1 MKPLF
6 RSFRG
11 RLLLTAILVEAAMLT
26 LMVLNSVRLMNEYLF
41 EQVELQ
47 SREIVPI
54 LTAAT
59 IAPLTQRDYATVQ
72 SVLDESISRKG
83 VRYLAVV
90 DSQGNR
96 VASSG
101 WPPER
106 ALPAADKS
114 LDLTDATGSPT
125 YHLQSPISMY
135 GQILGQLH
143 FGMDLGYI
151 LVARQSLILQSA
163 MIAVVELLLS
173 LVLLA
178 GLGLWMTRHLAD
190 LTRASQEVANGNY
203 SPAPVNE
210 GLDELG
216 QLGTAFNAMSRTI
229 HDHVGELTQ
238 AKEAAE
244 TANRAKSDFLATM
257 SHEIRTPMNGI
268 IGMTE
273 LVLDTK
279 LNAEQREY
287 LDVVKSSA
295 DALLHI
301 INDILD
307 FSKLE
312 SGKLTLESVEFDL
325 RSLVTSAA
333 KPIAPEAQ
341 RKGLVLLYEVE
352 ESIPNI
358 LLGDAGRLRQVLIIL
373 ISNAVKFTQ
382 SGEVEV
388 RVKQKATQGK
398 VVVLGFEVEDHGIG
412 IPEDQ
417 QRRIFDAFTQ
427 ADSSATRK
435 YGGTGLG
442 LAIGRQIVAAMGGT
456 LGCRSAPGV
465 GSVFSF
471 DAPFEMTTLK
481 QQGPMTSQLNDM
493 PVLIVDDNAMNL
505 RLLSQLVKKWGMKP
519 TTSDSATQ
527 AFEVATLAQ
536 REGQPFKLVLLDG
549 LMPEMDGFEL
559 AGKFQRTPELS
570 DAAVMMLTSG
580 GMRGDAQRCRE
591 LGVLAYLTKPIDQNE
606 LLNAIKMTM
615 SARSDSVLITR
626 HNLKESRLQ
635 KQLFILLV
643 EDGQLRQKL
652 VSSLLFKWG
661 HRVVFADGGAQ
672 AVEKS
677 GQHSYDVILMD
688 MQMAGMGGIEA
699 TRQIRA
705 REGAHG
711 RHTPIVAMIAG
722 EAPQDQQ
729 LCLAAGMDSCV
740 SKPIDTEGLSA
751 ILANVFPASAQP
763 QPESSGPAGA
773 PDYTDLLGT
782 ADAWVI
788 ETIGQDFLNDC
799 PRQMKEIEDAIDA
812 ADAAVLRRSAHTLR
826 GLAGNF
832 NAHRV
837 VELSAKLERFGA
849 DSDVTQASAVYRELR
864 SEIESLQ
871 VALVKFLANTSKSV
885 TP

>member
-1 MKPLF
+1 
-6 RSFRG
+6 
-11 RLLLTAILVEAAMLT
+11 
-26 LMVLNSVRLMNEYLF
+26 
-41 EQVELQ
+41 
-47 SREIVPI
+47 
-54 LTAAT
+54 
-59 IAPLTQRDYATVQ
+59 
-72 SVLDESISRKG
+72 
-83 VRYLAVV
+83 
-90 DSQGNR
+90 
-96 VASSG
+96 
-101 WPPER
+101 
-106 ALPAADKS
+106 
-114 LDLTDATGSPT
+114 
-125 YHLQSPISMY
+125 
-135 GQILGQLH
+135 
-143 FGMDLGYI
+143 
-151 LVARQSLILQSA
+151 

-279 LNAEQREY
+279 LNAEQRDY

-295 DALLHI
+295 DTLLHI

-325 RSLVTSAA
+325 RSLLTNAA
-333 KPIAPEAQ
+333 KPIALEAQ
-341 RKGLVLLYEVE
+341 RKGLMLLYEVE
-352 ESIPNI
+352 ESIPNS

-373 ISNAVKFTQ
+373 IGNAVKFTQ
-382 SGEVEV
+382 SGEIEV
-388 RVKQKATQGK
+388 RVKQRATQGNS
-398 VVVLGFEVEDHGIG
+398 VVLSFEVEDHGIG
-412 IPEDQ
+412 IPASQ
-417 QRRIFDAFTQ
+417 QKRIFEAFTQ
-427 ADSSATRK
+427 VDSSATRK

-442 LAIGRQIVAAMGGT
+442 LAIASQIVAAMGGK
-456 LGCRSAPGV
+456 LDCRSAPGV

-471 DAPFEMTTLK
+471 DALFEMTSTKL
-481 QQGPMTSQLNDM
+481 QGPMKSSLQDM
-493 PVLIVDDNAMNL
+493 PVLVVDDNATNL
-505 RLLSQLVKKWGMKP
+505 RLLSQLVKKWGMNP
-519 TTSDSATQ
+519 TVSDSAIQ
-527 AFEVATLAQ
+527 AFEIATLAQ

-549 LMPEMDGFEL
+549 LMPDMDGFQL
-559 AGKFQRTPELS
+559 AEKFQGTPELS
-570 DAAVMMLTSG
+570 DTAVMMLTSG

-615 SARSDSVLITR
+615 SARTDSVLITK

-635 KQLFILLV
+635 KQLFILLA
-643 EDGQLRQKL
+643 EDSRLKQKL

-661 HRVVFADGGAQ
+661 HRVVFADGGTQ

-677 GQHSYDVILMD
+677 AQHSYDVILMD
-688 MQMAGMGGIEA
+688 MQMPGTGGMEA
-699 TRQIRA
+699 TRQIRE
-705 REGAHG
+705 RELAQGK
-711 RHTPIVAMIAG
+711 HTFIVGMIAG
-722 EAPQDQQ
+722 ESPQDQE
-729 LCLAAGMDSCV
+729 LCLAAGVDSCI
-740 SKPIDTEGLSA
+740 SKPIDTERLSD
-751 ILANVFPASAQP
+751 ILAHVSPTQAQS
-763 QPESSGPAGA
+763 QAMALA
-773 PDYTDLLGT
+773 PMLRSDYADLLRS

-788 ETIGQDFLNDC
+788 ETIGQDFLDDC

-812 ADAAVLRRSAHTLR
+812 ADGAVLRRSAHTLR

-832 NAHRV
+832 NAHPIV
-837 VELSAKLERFGA
+837 KLSAALEQIGGDAELAQAGA
-849 DSDVTQASAVYRELR
+849 IYAELR
-864 SEIESLQ
+864 SEVEALKR
-871 VALVKFLANTSKSV
+871 ALVTFLASNSATVAPESR
-885 TP
+885 

>member
-1 MKPLF
+1 MIRLF

-26 LMVLNSVRLMNEYLF
+26 VMVFNSVRLMNEYLF

-54 LTAAT
+54 LTAAV

-83 VRYLAVV
+83 VRYLAVI

-114 LDLTDATGSPT
+114 LDLTDATGSAI

-178 GLGLWMTRHLAD
+178 GLGLWLTRHLAD

-244 TANRAKSDFLATM
+244 TANRAKNDFLATM

-273 LVLDTK
+273 LVLDSK
-279 LNAEQREY
+279 LNAEQRDY
-287 LDVVKSSA
+287 LNVVKSSA

-333 KPIAPEAQ
+333 KPIALEAQ
-341 RKGLVLLYEVE
+341 RKGLLLLYEVE

-358 LLGDAGRLRQVLIIL
+358 LLGDAGRLRQVLTIL
-373 ISNAVKFTQ
+373 ISNAVKFAQ
-382 SGEVEV
+382 SGEAEV
-388 RVKQKATQGK
+388 RVKQRATQGK
-398 VVVLGFEVEDHGIG
+398 VVVLSFEVEDHGIG

-417 QRRIFDAFTQ
+417 QQRIFEAFTQ

-442 LAIGRQIVAAMGGT
+442 LAIGRQIVAAMGGK

-471 DAPFEMTTLK
+471 DVPFEMTTAK
-481 QQGPMTSQLNDM
+481 QQGPMTSQLRDM

-505 RLLSQLVKKWGMKP
+505 RLLSQLVQKWGMKP
-519 TTSDSATQ
+519 TVSDSANQ

-549 LMPEMDGFEL
+549 LMPDMDGFEL
-559 AGKFQRTPELS
+559 AEKFQRTPELS

-643 EDGQLRQKL
+643 EDGKLRQKL

-677 GQHSYDVILMD
+677 GEHSYDVILMD

-705 REGAHG
+705 REIAHG
-711 RHTPIVAMIAG
+711 RHTPIVAMIAD
-722 EAPQDQQ
+722 AQSQDQQ

-751 ILANVFPASAQP
+751 ILANVLPGSAQP
-763 QPESSGPAGA
+763 QPEMSGPVGA
-773 PDYTDLLGT
+773 AAYADLLVA

-837 VELSAKLERFGA
+837 VELSADLERLGA
-849 DSDVTQASAVYRELR
+849 DADVTQASAVYRELR
-864 SEIESLQ
+864 SEMESLQ